1 MRNRGRHVITPL
13 FSTCHFSHMHRCQ
26 NQNGKKNYTYDY
38 RTVFMQSLNR
48 HRCRT
53 YHDAKTIDG
62 QNETNGIKV
71 NPREYIGL
79 VHKSNLYTQLLN
91 HTISACISMNYKLIV
106 NLTIETKCCS

>member
-13 FSTCHFSHMHRCQ
+13 FSTCHFFHMHRCQ
-26 NQNGKKNYTYDY
+26 NQNGKKELYIRLSNCIYAVNEQTQ
-38 RTVFMQSLNR
+38 T
-48 HRCRT
+48 CRT

-79 VHKSNLYTQLLN
+79 M
-91 HTISACISMNYKLIV
+91 HTRPTCTHNY
-106 NLTIETKCCS
+106 

>member
-1 MRNRGRHVITPL
+1 MA
-13 FSTCHFSHMHRCQ
+13 
-26 NQNGKKNYTYDY
+26 KKNYTYDY
-38 RTVFMQSLNR
+38 RTVFMQSMNR

-79 VHKSNLYTQLLN
+79 M
-91 HTISACISMNYKLIV
+91 HTRPTCTHNY
-106 NLTIETKCCS
+106 